1 MKARRVQIVYNAKAY
16 IARGEFREALRIE
29 DGRIIRTGSGREL
42 LDAAPAGA
50 EKLDAQ
56 GCLVLPAFHDSH
68 LHLRWLGQ
76 RAGMIECAG
85 ASSVEEIIRR
95 GRDLVARLKPPA
107 GTWIQGAGVNPDLF
121 TGEKRDPSRDD
132 LDRVSGEH
140 PLILSRH
147 CGHTIYCNSP
157 ALKTAGISES
167 APEMEGGTIEKDE
180 LGRPTGVLRENA
192 NALIRDRI
200 PPPGKAEAL
209 SCVRLAAEKAL
220 SLGITAAGS
229 YDTLSPDPD
238 ETAGVY
244 RALCGGGRRI
254 RVTMQCG
261 ISGREDILDACLGRG
276 LVTGKILYEEPA
288 AGPLLKMGPIKLFI
302 DGTLGSH
309 TAWMRRPYRDR
320 GETSGFPVLDLESLE
335 GFIRKADAGK
345 LQTLV
350 HAIGDAGMDAVI
362 TAFEKIA
369 GGLPGPERNPL
380 RHGII
385 HCQITDPEL
394 LERMARG
401 RILALVQPVFLA
413 EDMYILEKRVG
424 PELAATSYAWGAM
437 NRLGVAVSYGTDAP
451 VSDLNPLLNISWA
464 VLRQNPADGF
474 PEGGFYPAERVD
486 LADAIDAYTA
496 GSAWPGF
503 DEQRL
508 GRIRPGFLADLV
520 FIDRDLF
527 SIPARDIHRARV
539 IRTMLA
545 GETVWEGPGSG

>member
-1 MKARRVQIVYNAKAY
+1 MAARRIGIVYNAKAY

-29 DGRIIRTGSGREL
+29 DGRIIRTGSNREI
-42 LDAAPAGA
+42 LDVAPGDA
-50 EKLDAQ
+50 ERLDAQ

-85 ASSVEEIIRR
+85 ALSVEEIIRR
-95 GRDLVARLKPPA
+95 GRDLAARLKPPA

-121 TGEKRDPSRDD
+121 AGEKRDLSRDD
-132 LDRVSGEH
+132 LDRISEEH

-147 CGHTIYCNSP
+147 CGHTLYCNSL
-157 ALKTAGISES
+157 ALKIAGISES
-167 APEMEGGTIEKDE
+167 APEMEGGTIEKDN

-192 NALIRDRI
+192 NVLVRGRI
-200 PPPGKAEAL
+200 PPLTRAETL
-209 SCVRLAAEKAL
+209 SCLRLAAERAL
-220 SLGITAAGS
+220 SLGITSAGS
-229 YDTLSPDPD
+229 YDTLDPDPGEIID
-238 ETAGVY
+238 VY
-244 RALCGGGRRI
+244 RAFSGGEGRRI

-261 ISGREDILDACLGRG
+261 ISGREDILGACLDRG
-276 LVTGKILYEEPA
+276 LVTGKILYEDPA
-288 AGPLLKMGPIKLFI
+288 AGPLLKMGSLKLFI
-302 DGTLGSH
+302 DGTLGGH
-309 TAWMRRPYRDR
+309 TAWMRRPYRDK
-320 GETSGFPVLDLESLE
+320 GETSGFPVLDRESLE

-350 HAIGDAGMDAVI
+350 HAIGDAGMEAVI
-362 TAFEKIA
+362 TAFEKNTRA
-369 GGLPGPERNPL
+369 GRLSTPERNPL

-385 HCQITDPEL
+385 HCQITDFKL

-401 RILALVQPVFLA
+401 RILALVQPIFLA
-413 EDMYILEKRVG
+413 DDMYILEKRVG

-437 NRLGVAVSYGTDAP
+437 NRLGVPVSYGTDAP

-486 LADAIDAYTA
+486 PADAIDAYTA
-496 GSAWPGF
+496 GSAWSSF

-508 GRIRPGFLADLV
+508 GRIKPGFLADLV

-527 SIPARDIHRARV
+527 SIPARDIHRAQV

-545 GETVWEGPGSG
+545 GETMWEK